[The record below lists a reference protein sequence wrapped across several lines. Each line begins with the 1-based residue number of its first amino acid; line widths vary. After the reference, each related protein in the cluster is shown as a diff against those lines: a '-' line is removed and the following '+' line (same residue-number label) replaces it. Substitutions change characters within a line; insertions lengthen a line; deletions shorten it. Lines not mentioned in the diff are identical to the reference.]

1 MKTKKIILSGL
12 ATVSCLALASCGGDP
27 VVGPGNVGTVA
38 ADGHTYV
45 AAPADAVYDTDGGR
59 VDINNNYGGSSGIT
73 LRGSAYTNPV
83 DGVTYTQ
90 GDLLPVWN
98 AFAAKTRTQI
108 VEASAYTTQTTATT
122 YEKVLA
128 TDFESET
135 QPGQIIDL
143 LAIGNNEIKTMG
155 GAGKAVNLMEHLD
168 KMPNFKAWLEQYPSQ
183 AQAIITNYGKDNAT
197 LYYTP
202 YYEGQ
207 NNLERMLIM
216 DTQLVEKVLDDA
228 NANYDTQ
235 TTNGGSN
242 PSKNVVQSG
251 SYKPFLDA
259 ANNYGSAQTLKVLNK
274 DNAVVEVS
282 PKIVKNIILRQNE
295 LLASGCT
302 GKALADQFNAYLTEV
317 YGEYI
322 GEGKLYEKPS
332 EIFTTQKAVY
342 NVDELIALMRVIKA
356 NPGLISGDGTLEVET
371 LFCRAPENNRVD
383 TIARLAQLWGVQ
395 GVCSSKDWLYF
406 DANGKLNDAQTTK
419 GTYDA
424 LQYLSQIYDEG
435 LILTEFW
442 NKPETFSKT
451 EYLDRFYGKTVANS
465 SYGFMCWDFGAA
477 TAATNDLDSGIG
489 TKPEDRTIKYP
500 SRGIR
505 AVLPP
510 YTYWATGTDWNHTQ
524 DLTNFTGKT
533 LTRYVEKNTALKT
546 GSWVIPSNSD
556 NIDGALRVMDY
567 LFHPMGSYIQS
578 FGPEEYWSKPEGAT
592 TAMVASDLLGASS
605 ETDWEYLT
613 PIMSTTTKIMLID
626 SKSSFYNFM
635 REKLGATHG
644 IGHVRSKGC
653 DLQAT
658 NTFGQVGMGYLQAAI
673 SKGVVIKNVTDPAGS
688 DAKYTW
694 DQTIPS
700 LGSYT
705 DKAHDYD
712 ALAAFWPQNPC
723 ATSTS
728 GWVRVIAEKASTDLT
743 NVAISSLDGN
753 NYTYAQSLAAFA
765 AKDTHY
771 LYTIADAM
779 SINGRDAV
787 PAYARS

>member
-12 ATVSCLALASCGGDP
+12 VAVSCLALASCGGDDLP
-27 VVGPGNVGTVA
+27 QGGNPGQAA

-45 AAPADAVYDTDGGR
+45 AAPADAVYATEGGR

-73 LRGSAYTNPV
+73 LRGGSYTNVV
-83 DGVTYTQ
+83 DNVTYVEGQ
-90 GDLLPVWN
+90 LLPVWR
-98 AFAAKTRTQI
+98 AFAEKTKTQI
-108 VEASAYTTQTTATT
+108 VEASAYTTNTTADT
-122 YEKVLA
+122 YAKVA
-128 TDFESET
+128 GNGFKSE
-135 QPGQIIDL
+135 QDANQIIDL
-143 LAIGNNEIKTMG
+143 LAIGNTEINTMG
-155 GAGKAVNLMEHLD
+155 ASGQAVNLMEHLD
-168 KMPNFKAWLEQYPSQ
+168 EMPNFKAWLEKYPSQ
-183 AQAIITNYGKDNAT
+183 AQAIITNYGKDNAS

-207 NNLERMLIM
+207 NNLERMLVM
-216 DTQLVEKVLDDA
+216 DTQLVEKVLDNA

-242 PSKNVVQSG
+242 PSANVVQSG

-259 ANNYGSAQTLKVLNK
+259 TNNYGSAQTLKVLDK

-282 PKIVKNIILRQNE
+282 PKIVKNIIVRQNE
-295 LLASGCT
+295 LLANGCT
-302 GKALADQFNAYLTEV
+302 GKALAEQFNAYLTEA
-317 YGEYI
+317 YGDYM
-322 GEGKLYEKPS
+322 GAGKLYEKPS

-356 NPGLISGDGTLEVET
+356 NPGLISGDQNLEVET

-395 GVCSSKDWLYF
+395 GVGSSKDWLYF

-424 LQYLSQIYDEG
+424 LQYLSQLYDEG

-442 NKPETFSKT
+442 YKPQTISKT
-451 EYLDRFYGKTVANS
+451 EYLDRFYGKTVDKS

-477 TAATNDLDSGIG
+477 TAATNDIESGIG
-489 TKPEDRTIKYP
+489 TRADQRKIAYESK
-500 SRGIR
+500 GIR
-505 AVLPP
+505 PVLPP
-510 YTYWATGTDWNHTQ
+510 YTYWATEKNWDHSQ

-546 GSWVIPSNSD
+546 GSWVIPSVSD
-556 NIDGALRVMDY
+556 NIPGALRIMDY

-578 FGPEEYWSKPEGAT
+578 FGPEEYWAKPEGAT
-592 TAMVASDLLGASS
+592 TAMVSSDLLGATS
-605 ETDWEYLT
+605 ETDWENLT
-613 PIMSTTTKIMLID
+613 PVMSQHTKLMLVN
-626 SKSSFYNFM
+626 SETSFYNFM

-658 NTFGQVGMGYLQAAI
+658 NAYGQVGMAYLQAAI
-673 SKGVVIKNVTDPAGS
+673 SKGVVVKNVTDPVGS
-688 DAKYTW
+688 GAQYTW

-700 LGSYT
+700 LGKYQDT
-705 DKAHDYD
+705 AGEYD
-712 ALAAFWPQNPC
+712 AVSAFWPSNPC
-723 ATSTS
+723 ATTTS
-728 GWVRVIAEKASTDLT
+728 GWVRVIAEKSTTDLS
-743 NVAISSLDGN
+743 NVAISKLN
-753 NYTYAQSLAAFA
+753 NVDYTYAQTLAAFSI
-765 AKDTHY
+765 KDKAY
-771 LYTIADAM
+771 LLSISRDM
-779 SINGRDAV
+779 SINGRDAI
-787 PAYARS
+787 PSYARS